1 MKSTRT
7 VIFMLMVLML
17 LFIPRLGDCA
27 AKQPPT
33 DTLMVA
39 LSTLEAGTF
48 LPWNGGGGR
57 TPYLSLI
64 YDFLVYL
71 DPKTEQPTPG
81 LAIKWEMSNDA
92 KTWTFWLRK
101 GVKWH
106 EGWGEFT
113 ADDVKY
119 TTERQKAPDST
130 AGPSAQLRAQIA
142 KVEAPEPYKVVFHLN
157 MSDPEFDLG
166 FHLDQN
172 QTPIVCKKYLE
183 TVGDEKANAHP
194 IGTGPYTLAEFKR
207 GSSIKLKTI
216 EGVEKHWRVT
226 PEFKEVTF
234 LGIPEEATRVA
245 MLRTGE
251 VDLAPISY
259 DSVEKIKGSGLKIVS
274 IPSNWSPVIRFG
286 GLIMTD
292 PKRFNPN
299 APWVDKRVRQA
310 LIYAIDNKA
319 IAKNIFSGEA
329 TPAGAATPIRQWMD
343 IAPYPYDPAKAKQ
356 LLADA
361 GYPKGFPITLKA
373 FTTLPGAELPLIG
386 EAVALYWKAIGLD
399 VKIVPTDW
407 GTVRGE
413 WTGGKSNSY
422 VWTHRG
428 FASVNVLTTL
438 TAEFAASSQFAS
450 YVSKETEAWIEKVS
464 RELDP
469 KKRDNL
475 MKDFGQYLR
484 DEAVQV
490 FLVYANEPYGAS
502 KKVGSWPALRRNP
515 KNIELITHP

>member
-7 VIFMLMVLML
+7 VIFLLMVLMVL
-17 LFIPRLGDCA
+17 VIPCLGDCA

-33 DTLMVA
+33 DTLVVA
-39 LSTLEAGTF
+39 LPTLEAGTF
-48 LPWNGGGGR
+48 LPWNGGGQR

-71 DPKTEQPTPG
+71 DPKTEEPTPG

-92 KTWTFWLRK
+92 KTWNFWLRK

-113 ADDVKY
+113 ADDVIY
-119 TTERQKAPDST
+119 TVERQKAPGST
-130 AGPSAQLRAQIA
+130 AGPAAQLRTQIA

-157 MSDPEFDLG
+157 MPDPEFDVG

-172 QTPIVCKKYLE
+172 QTPMVCKKYLE

-194 IGTGPYTLAEFKR
+194 IGTGPYTLAEYKR

-251 VDLAPISY
+251 VDLAPIYY
-259 DSVEKIKGSGLKIVS
+259 DSVEKIKASGLKIIS
-274 IPSNWSPVIRFG
+274 IQSSWSPVIRLG

-299 APWVDKRVRQA
+299 APWADKRVRQA
-310 LIYAIDNKA
+310 LLYAIDNKA
-319 IAKNIFSGEA
+319 IAKNIFSSEA
-329 TPAGAATPIRQWMD
+329 TPVGSATPIRQWMD
-343 IAPYPYDPAKAKQ
+343 IPPYPYDPAKAKQ
-356 LLADA
+356 LLAEA
-361 GYPKGFPITLKA
+361 GYPKGFPITLKI
-373 FTTLPGAELPLIG
+373 FTTLPGAELPIIG

-407 GTVRGE
+407 NTVRGE

-422 VWTHRG
+422 VWAHRG
-428 FASVNVLTTL
+428 FSSVSVLTTL
-438 TAEFAASSQFAS
+438 TTEFVASTPFAS
-450 YVSKETEAWIEKVS
+450 FVTKETEAWTEKVT

-469 KKRDNL
+469 KKRDKL

-484 DEAVQV
+484 DEAVQI
-490 FLVYANEPYGAS
+490 FLVWANEPYGVS
-502 KKVGSWPALRRNP
+502 KKVGSWPALGRNP